1 MIFTK
6 IMRPIIVCIIF
17 SSLTACNIGNTKSE
31 PAWSKLPKA
40 TRLDK
45 LENTD
50 FAVTLENPIAVDRNI
65 IYAPAFL
72 YAWDKIKE
80 QLKSPIHTDSSNSV
94 DFILLNKS
102 QSHLNALTE
111 NEYST
116 EIEID
121 NGRIA
126 ARAFFNKTLPFT
138 TKLQAL
144 NEPIIFNNVKVSGF
158 GMLDYEEFA
167 ASLIQVLYYKD
178 DDHFILKL
186 IPEDLHHE
194 IILVK
199 GLNDY
204 HTLKDGIQQTYEL
217 ILQGEKDLTDRR
229 HVWKYQ
235 FKPAD
240 VLAIPVI
247 QFNIENNYKT
257 IEGQKLSTKR
267 HPALWVETAYQ
278 RTGFILNENGAVIES
293 EAVAAA
299 VDSTSAEIIVASPKK
314 LIFDKPFLIIVKRKG
329 QTNPYFAM
337 KVENAE
343 LLVKK

>member
-6 IMRPIIVCIIF
+6 NIQAIIVCVIF
-17 SSLTACNIGNTKSE
+17 SSLLACKTGSTKNE
-31 PAWSKLPKA
+31 PTWSKLPEVA
-40 TRLDK
+40 GLDK
-45 LENTD
+45 LHNTD
-50 FAVTLENPIAVDRNI
+50 FALTLENPITANRNI
-65 IYAPAFL
+65 IYSPTFL
-72 YAWDKIKE
+72 YAWDKIKA
-80 QLKSPIHTDSSNSV
+80 QLKSPINTDSSHSA

-102 QSHLNALTE
+102 QSHHNTLTE

-121 NGRIA
+121 NGTITA
-126 ARAFFNKTLPFT
+126 SAFFNKTLSFAK
-138 TKLQAL
+138 KLQYL
-144 NEPIIFNNVKVSGF
+144 DKPIILSNLKVSAF
-158 GMLDYEEFA
+158 GMMDYDEFA

-186 IPEDLHHE
+186 IPEDPHHE
-194 IILVK
+194 IILAK

-204 HTLKDGIQQTYEL
+204 HTLKDGILQVYDF
-217 ILQGEKDLTDRR
+217 ILQGEKERTDRR
-229 HVWKYQ
+229 IAWKYQ

-257 IEGQKLSTKR
+257 IEGQKLSTIEY
-267 HPALWVETAYQ
+267 PVLWLQTAYQ

-293 EAVAAA
+293 EAIAA
-299 VDSTSAEIIVASPKK
+299 VVDSASAEIVISRPKK
-314 LIFDKPFLIIVKRKG
+314 LIFDKPFLIIVKRTE
-329 QTNPYFAM
+329 QTNPYLAI
-337 KVENAE
+337 KVEDTE